1 MVSTATLAIV
11 IPILF
16 VILFQLIRVAQG
28 TTVLT
33 DLEGREYHP
42 PGEKPTIDYE
52 PFPRYR
58 LAHWMADLLPTL
70 GRWGTGIGVFGLLH
84 FTITSYLLVVSVS
97 LAYIG
102 ATDNPVAYLGTAGLV
117 VVWFIL
123 PFFEVEEYD
132 KLSQRGLRPKSID
145 YHVTAVFFEL
155 LMVSGTVALA
165 DTVSNFASGAGSW
178 VIILGGYAVLHHH
191 NLVYNPTFV
200 AMLSQEISAIENLEE
215 SQQVT

>member
-16 VILFQLIRVAQG
+16 VILIQLIRVAQG

-33 DLEGREYHP
+33 DLENREYHP
-42 PGEKPTIDYE
+42 PGERPTIDYE
-52 PFPRYR
+52 PFPRHR

-84 FTITSYLLVVSVS
+84 LTITSYLLVASVS
-97 LAYIG
+97 LGYIG
-102 ATDNPVAYLGTAGLV
+102 ATDNPVARIGTAGLV
-117 VVWFIL
+117 IVWFIL
-123 PFFEVEEYD
+123 PFFEVKDYD

-155 LMVSGTVALA
+155 LMILIIVTLA
-165 DTVSNFASGAGSW
+165 DAVSNFVSGVGSW
-178 VIILGGYAVLHHH
+178 VIILGGYVVLHYH
-191 NLVYNPTFV
+191 NLVYNPTFI
-200 AMLSQEISAIENLEE
+200 ALLSQEINTIENLEE
-215 SQQVT
+215 S